1 MFLIS
6 LLSIC
11 LASEADFV
19 NISKGEPAPFAGK
32 LITDEGLA
40 KIIAKHESDQ
50 LQCDL
55 DLEYAVQAK
64 SNELNLKYSLLNVK
78 YEAEKQM
85 YEEMIATRD
94 EQLKINRRQD
104 FWRRFATYAGFFVG
118 AGTTVGIVY
127 SLNQAE

>member
-1 MFLIS
+1 MIMIS

-11 LASEADFV
+11 LAADIDFV
-19 NISKGEPAPFAGK
+19 NISEGDPAPFAGK

-40 KIIAKHESDQ
+40 KIIAQHEADQ
-50 LQCDL
+50 LQSDL
-55 DLEYAVQAK
+55 DLEYAVQEK
-64 SNELNLKYSLLNVK
+64 VNELNLKYDLLNTR
-78 YEAEKQM
+78 YEVEKQM
-85 YEEMIATRD
+85 YEEMITARD

-127 SLNQAE
+127 SLNQ